1 MGILLVYRNNEKVEE
16 PKEKRQ
22 RTEVDFNLCIKC
34 QIIKQESLRQPQRSS
49 DEPSTSSYE
58 IPASS
63 PVES

>member
-22 RTEVDFNLCIKC
+22 RTEVEFNPYIKC
-34 QIIKQESLRQPQRSS
+34 EIIKQESLRQPQRSS
-49 DEPSTSSYE
+49 DEASSRSYE